1 MKKSKNILIT
11 LSFAIFY
18 LAIAL
23 FIPTNFEVV
32 MPGVITPVE
41 NDIVIEGVEN
51 SSNFYTTAVLYAPR
65 ITRL

>member
-51 SSNFYTTAVLYAPR
+51 
-65 ITRL
+65 